1 MFISI
6 GNFSANIADRL
17 SLVNNIHKFTKQSLN
32 VSRHLSMKE
41 WEELFDL
48 DDDILI
54 VNLDI
59 LREKKSVF
67 IILDPDEEISGIS
80 LRLVEYIKKI
90 NPSIHIYMMLV
101 IKDKKSLTKERVQN
115 QNLNL
120 LVWQEIARC
129 GEISRTFLIDLSLVI
144 TKFKISLRNFEK
156 TVSDSVSKIV
166 QNCTFILESDPLYG
180 VKFNTDEIRRIS
192 TFGVLMSSDLN
203 NLNEE
208 FFFYLF
214 GEKFEGDSVHKKSNL
229 STNVFTQKHYI
240 FYLNEEE
247 LSDGDNTLSKINSL
261 LDSKGRN
268 CSYSIYESG
277 ATNSVYYIIKS
288 TSYVELP
295 KE

>member
-17 SLVNNIHKFTKQSLN
+17 SLVSDIHKFTKQSLN
-32 VSRHLSMKE
+32 VSRYLSMKE

-90 NPSIHIYMMLV
+90 NPSIHIYMMLI
-101 IKDKKSLTKERVQN
+101 IKDKKSLTKERVSN

-214 GEKFEGDSVHKKSNL
+214 NEKFEGDSVHKKSNL

-277 ATNSVYYIIKS
+277 AANSVYYIIKS